1 MLKAFKPTLFAS
13 CNEEEVEQYSTL
25 GQSGEDLLPAHWALV
40 GRGERWEDPWVDEEV
55 CTE

>member
-25 GQSGEDLLPAHWALV
+25 GQSGEDILPAHWAVV
-40 GRGERWEDPWVDEEV
+40 GRGGRWEGPWVDEEV
-55 CTE
+55 FTE